1 MVEDA
6 YTNVQ
11 SKMKIND
18 FLSCPFNLTRGV
30 CHGCLFSM
38 LLYTI
43 TAEVLASFI
52 DANKKIKGILIGDH
66 ENKIVNSADET
77 TIFLRGI
84 ITCLNR
90 IQVIL
95 SWYEDASSPKI
106 KKSSLMGSCIWK
118 WNWST
123 RTNKMIKISIK
134 TLEVNF
140 GNPILDNSKWQN
152 NWNYNKKNIW
162 DS

>member
-95 SWYEDASSPKI
+95 S
-106 KKSSLMGSCIWK
+106 
-118 WNWST
+118 
-123 RTNKMIKISIK
+123 
-134 TLEVNF
+134 
-140 GNPILDNSKWQN
+140 
-152 NWNYNKKNIW
+152 
-162 DS
+162 

>member
-1 MVEDA
+1 MVEDE
-6 YTNVQ
+6 YTNFQ

-43 TAEVLASFI
+43 TAELLASFI

-77 TIFLRGI
+77 ITFLRGI

-90 IQVIL
+90 IQAIL
-95 SWYEDASSPKI
+95 SLYEDASSPKI
-106 KKSSLMGSCIWK
+106 NFSKSQALWVGAYENGIDQPEQ
-118 WNWST
+118 
-123 RTNKMIKISIK
+123 IK
-134 TLEVNF
+134 
-140 GNPILDNSKWQN
+140 
-152 NWNYNKKNIW
+152 
-162 DS
+162 